1 MKNVQA
7 NTQQETYQPS
17 GATLQIY
24 WDEQMVERDDET
36 VYVYRFCEVPVTAN
50 RNQIIEAVIAT
61 EYTTGAEFAAINN
74 RDVAPDAYAAYQA
87 FRATAKALADGWIN
101 R

>member
-1 MKNVQA
+1 
-7 NTQQETYQPS
+7 
-17 GATLQIY
+17 
-24 WDEQMVERDDET
+24 
-36 VYVYRFCEVPVTAN
+36 VTAN